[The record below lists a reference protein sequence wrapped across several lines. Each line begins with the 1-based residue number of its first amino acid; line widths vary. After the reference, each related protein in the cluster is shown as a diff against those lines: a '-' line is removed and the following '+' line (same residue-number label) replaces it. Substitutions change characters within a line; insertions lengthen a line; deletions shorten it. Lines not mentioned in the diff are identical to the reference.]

1 MLMDGD
7 RISAPQSAAQPLEG
21 KRRWGLYALG
31 FIVTFVVLGSL
42 ATYLIFPKPISK
54 TFPGFRS
61 FKIPSA
67 SMAPTLREKHHVLVN
82 FFTYRFQEPRR
93 GDLVLL
99 ESSAAGTPL
108 LSIKRIVAIGGDV
121 VSASNGEVTLNGHGL
136 QEPYLNR
143 TEEGSTAF
151 GAMTVP
157 ANEYFVLGD
166 NRYDSYDSRY
176 FGPVTRAN
184 IKGHVAM
191 VMHADDP
198 THQWRDVR

>member
-1 MLMDGD
+1 MLMDSD
-7 RISAPQSAAQPLEG
+7 RISAPQPAAQPLEG

-31 FIVTFVVLGSL
+31 FICDVLVLGSL

-61 FKIPSA
+61 
-67 SMAPTLREKHHVLVN
+67 LRSYRIDGPNAARNDHVLVN
-82 FFTYRFQEPRR
+82 FFTYRFQEPRK

-99 ESSAAGTPL
+99 ESSASGTPL

-143 TEEGSTAF
+143 TNEGSTAF
-151 GAMTVP
+151 G
-157 ANEYFVLGD
+157 
-166 NRYDSYDSRY
+166 R
-176 FGPVTRAN
+176 
-184 IKGHVAM
+184 
-191 VMHADDP
+191 
-198 THQWRDVR
+198 